1 MKKLKIKNV
10 IKAFLMMFIGFFNP
24 NYKLNINNL
33 TSIEFNIAFVL
44 NLILILLLIF
54 ILHWIIFSI

>member
-10 IKAFLMMFIGFFNP
+10 IKAFLVLFIGFFNP

-33 TSIEFNIAFVL
+33 TYTEVNIAFIL
-44 NLILILLLIF
+44 NLILLSLIIF
-54 ILHWIIFSI
+54 ILLWIVFSI